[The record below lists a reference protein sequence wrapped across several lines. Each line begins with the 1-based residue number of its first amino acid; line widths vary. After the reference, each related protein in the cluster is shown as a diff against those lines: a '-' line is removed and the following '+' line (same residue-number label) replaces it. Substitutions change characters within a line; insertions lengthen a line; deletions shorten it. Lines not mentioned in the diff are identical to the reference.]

1 MLVLNALIERW
12 RLSSDVD
19 CHVSTSERH
28 LKLYFLTHLF
38 SLFLNSGN
46 SSFHLYSF
54 THPIEK
60 TSSTSKSWIIS
71 KLFFWRKSSPF
82 NLLYHNSCEKLNVEH
97 DTTIAEKKKVTEKK
111 KKRKN
116 ILYYCPNDFHRSKLF
131 LYNKIMLGAFLVP
144 VGGVLGEGGRAGREV
159 VGGEVE
165 IGG

>member
-1 MLVLNALIERW
+1 MQR
-12 RLSSDVD
+12 SDIF
-19 CHVSTSERH
+19 C
-28 LKLYFLTHLF
+28 
-38 SLFLNSGN
+38 
-46 SSFHLYSF
+46 
-54 THPIEK
+54 
-60 TSSTSKSWIIS
+60 KSYII
-71 KLFFWRKSSPF
+71 
-82 NLLYHNSCEKLNVEH
+82 
-97 DTTIAEKKKVTEKK
+97 